1 MIAASNAWV
10 ISLDNMS
17 RIAPWLSDALCRLAT
32 GGGFATRELYTDSE
46 EALFDAQRP
55 AILNGIEELATRG
68 DLLDR
73 ALILYLPALPEEK
86 RHSESKLWSA
96 FELARP
102 ALLGRLLDVVSAAL
116 RSLPSVKPQK
126 KPRMADFAVW
136 MTAAEAHLGWPRG
149 AFLDAYEQNRS
160 SAHALALEASPIA
173 EAVQALAREQSFEG
187 TATELLKTL
196 TAYAD
201 ASATPQKSWP
211 ANGQVLSNKLRRIA
225 PNLRSCGVE
234 ISFSREPNQKRRRS
248 ITIRTCAS
256 ASSSASDESDRDGVK
271 RGKTQELD
279 KGLDAMDAVDA
290 RTQPLKTGRGVKER
304 WRQRAEELLTR
315 WQGKRG

>member
-1 MIAASNAWV
+1 
-10 ISLDNMS
+10 LDNLS
-17 RIAPWLSDALCRLAT
+17 RIPPWLSDALCRLAT
-32 GGGFATRELYTDSE
+32 GGGFATRELYTDAE

-55 AILNGIEELATRG
+55 VILNGIEELATRG

-73 ALILYLPALPEEK
+73 ALILYLPALSEEK
-86 RHSESKLWSA
+86 RQSESNLWSE

-102 ALLGRLLDVVSAAL
+102 ALLGSLLDVVSAAL
-116 RSLPSVKPQK
+116 RRLPSVRLER

-136 MTAAEAHLGWPRG
+136 MTAAEAQLGWPRG
-149 AFLDAYEQNRS
+149 VFLDAYEQNRS
-160 SAHALALEASPIA
+160 SANALALEASSIA
-173 EAVQALAREQSFEG
+173 EAVQALAREQNFEG
-187 TATELLKTL
+187 TATELLKAL
-196 TAYAD
+196 TAHAD

-248 ITIRTCAS
+248 ITISTCAS
-256 ASSSASDESDRDGVK
+256 ASSSASTSSSASDESHRDGVN

-279 KGLDAMDAVDA
+279 ESLDAMDAVDA
-290 RTQPLKTGRGVKER
+290 RSQLLKPARGDQKS
-304 WRQRAEELLTR
+304 WKQRAEDLLAR
-315 WQGKRG
+315 WQRERPNRRR